1 MLTLTKLINSIAE
14 LKDNFHETIFL
25 NDSNSDID
33 KQITDV
39 DSKLSLLREDDSRRQ
54 KLQNTKLG
62 LEGEKNVFYQ
72 LKKCRLLML
81 RDT

>member
-1 MLTLTKLINSIAE
+1 MLTLTKLINSITV

-33 KQITDV
+33 KQITDI